1 MRLFILLV
9 LLTNFTFSQ
18 NTNTKTLIDQ
28 KTHLIEEIEL
38 SKKMLNS
45 AQKQKNLSIEE
56 LKALIINIELRE
68 NLKQTIILQKDSIEI
83 YKKEIE
89 KKIQETEEKKE
100 IILSSYKKLIQLTYF
115 NEFETSFLYFIF
127 STPSF
132 KDALSR
138 YIYYKNQEN
147 LRQDLLYELEFLKQQ
162 LILFKEDLDLGISLK
177 ETLINEFNAESDS
190 LALLKKEQERITS
203 QLTNRET
210 ELINYINEKKTE
222 AKKIEDEII
231 KIQKEL
237 AMRHGNTEEQGLAF
251 QNNKGQLIWPVEKG
265 ILISNF
271 GEVYHKDLPGI
282 KLINNGIE
290 IGVERGAKVR
300 AVYNG
305 VVSKILIMQ
314 NGLKA
319 IMLRH
324 GTYLTVYANLKNT
337 NVNIGQ
343 KVLEGEFIGVVFS
356 KKENDTGVLDFQIWK
371 GLEKINPINWIKSN

>member
-1 MRLFILLV
+1 MRLFILLF
-9 LLTNFTFSQ
+9 LLNNFTFSQ
-18 NTNTKTLIDQ
+18 NTNTLINKKTNLLQ
-28 KTHLIEEIEL
+28 EIEL
-38 SKKMLNS
+38 SKKMLES
-45 AQKQKNLSIEE
+45 AQKQKNISTEE

-68 NLKQTIILQKDSIEI
+68 NLKKTIILQKDSIEV
-83 YKKEIE
+83 YKQEIE
-89 KKIQETEEKKE
+89 KKIQQTEEKKE

-132 KDALSR
+132 KDALNR

-147 LRQDLLYELEFLKQQ
+147 LRQDLLHELDFLKEQ
-162 LILFKEDLDLGISLK
+162 LMVFKKDLEYGITLK
-177 ETLINEFNAESDS
+177 DTLINEFNAENDS
-190 LALLKKEQERITS
+190 LNFLKKEQERITT

-210 ELINYINEKKTE
+210 ELINYITEKKLE

-237 AMRHGNTEEQGLAF
+237 AMKNNNLEKQGLAF
-251 QNNKGQLIWPVEKG
+251 QNNKGQLIWPVDKG
-265 ILISNF
+265 VLISSF

-290 IGVERGAKVR
+290 IGVEKDTKVR
-300 AVYNG
+300 AIYDG
-305 VVSKILIMQ
+305 VVSKILIMP

-324 GTYLTVYANLKNT
+324 GAYLTVYSNLKQI
-337 NVNIGQ
+337 NIQPGQ
-343 KVLEGEFIGVVFS
+343 KVIEGDFIGVVFS
-356 KKENDTGVLDFQIWK
+356 KKENDTGVLGFQIWK
-371 GLEKINPINWIKSN
+371 GLEKINPIKWIKSN

>member
-18 NTNTKTLIDQ
+18 NTNTLIDK
-28 KTHLIEEIEL
+28 KTNLIEEIEL
-38 SKKMLNS
+38 SKKMLKS
-45 AQKQKNLSIEE
+45 AQKQKNISVEE
-56 LKALIINIELRE
+56 LKALMINIELRE
-68 NLKQTIILQKDSIEI
+68 NLKRTIILQKDSIEI
-83 YKKEIE
+83 YKQEIE
-89 KKIQETEEKKE
+89 KKIQQTEEKKE

-132 KDALSR
+132 KDALNR

-147 LRQDLLYELEFLKQQ
+147 LRQNLLYELDFLKHQ
-162 LILFKEDLDLGISLK
+162 LMVFKEDLEFGISLK
-177 ETLINEFNAESDS
+177 NTLINEFNAEKDS
-190 LALLKKEQERITS
+190 LKFLKKEQERITN

-210 ELINYINEKKTE
+210 ELINYIKEKKIE

-237 AMRHGNTEEQGLAF
+237 AMRNNNAEQQGLAF
-251 QNNKGQLIWPVEKG
+251 ENNKGQLIWPVEKG
-265 ILISNF
+265 VLISNF

-290 IGVERGAKVR
+290 IGVEKDTKVR
-300 AVYNG
+300 AIYNG

-314 NGLKA
+314 NGF
-319 IMLRH
+319 RRR
-324 GTYLTVYANLKNT
+324 VYWCY
-337 NVNIGQ
+337 
-343 KVLEGEFIGVVFS
+343 FF
-356 KKENDTGVLDFQIWK
+356 
-371 GLEKINPINWIKSN
+371 